1 MLGTLR
7 LYCDTLIN
15 MICWYFDF
23 FDWRP
28 SAEYIEL
35 IDALAVI
42 EIAYGS
48 VFSQNEKF
56 AQIFAQVDALCP
68 LSSKKGGNVGNFS
81 KQDGGGVLIY
91 IGCGGCLCGGF
102 VQSNIAKYQIHEFL
116 HLINLRPFL
125 LRLVS

>member
-42 EIAYGS
+42 EITYRS
-48 VFSQNEKF
+48 VFPRMR
-56 AQIFAQVDALCP
+56 IFP
-68 LSSKKGGNVGNFS
+68 K
-81 KQDGGGVLIY
+81 
-91 IGCGGCLCGGF
+91 
-102 VQSNIAKYQIHEFL
+102 
-116 HLINLRPFL
+116 FL
-125 LRLVS
+125 LM